1 MSSVR
6 GRLTLTLVL
15 LCGALWACG
24 GAMLYLLL
32 RAGLIGEFDKALE
45 AVAMT
50 LAPMTEYTG
59 GKLEFDPG
67 SDLMPSFVRQ
77 DRPDYY
83 QIRRADG
90 SILAHSRGAGER
102 ALIEIPATA
111 PVSWDLVLPDG
122 MAGRARAIRFLP
134 KIDEDDPGDLDPAA
148 REEVTVVVARH
159 RDELDAHLRSLA
171 LAILLVGAFTA
182 GATGLVVTL
191 VVGRG
196 LSPLSSLA
204 RRAAAID
211 ATSLDLRFPTEGLPS
226 ELAPIAQRL
235 NDLLSRLE
243 SSFVRERRFSAD
255 VAHELRTP
263 IAELRSLAEVS
274 LRWPLDPDA
283 ARAAFQDALAIALQ
297 MESIA
302 MHLLALTRCEQ
313 GHQALE
319 PAKVDLASVVQ
330 EAWEPFAEQA
340 STKRLNVTMCV
351 PAGAVWT
358 IDPSGLRTI
367 LSNLLS
373 NAAEYSPPGGSIH
386 LRAEAHDGTGRVTVS
401 NTTRDLARSDLPHLF
416 ERFWRKD
423 SSRSS
428 PAHSGLGLSL
438 AKAYADSLGCALRAE
453 LTGPEELTI
462 ELSSGGKAAV

>member
-15 LCGALWACG
+15 LCGVLWACG

-32 RAGLIGEFDKALE
+32 RVGMIGEFDKALD
-45 AVAMT
+45 AAAMT

-67 SDLMPSFVRQ
+67 SDLMPSFERKE
-77 DRPDYY
+77 RPDYY
-83 QIRRADG
+83 QVRRLDG
-90 SILAHSRGAGER
+90 SILARSRGAGKR
-102 ALIEIPATA
+102 AIATIPATTPA
-111 PVSWDLVLPDG
+111 SWDLVLPDG

-134 KIDEDDPGDLDPAA
+134 KIDEDDPGDLDPDA

-171 LAILLVGAFTA
+171 LTILFVGVFTA

-196 LSPLSSLA
+196 LRPLSSLA

-211 ATSLDLRFPTEGLPS
+211 ATSLELRFPMEGLPA

-235 NDLLSRLE
+235 NDLLTRLE
-243 SSFVRERRFSAD
+243 SSFARERRFSAD

-263 IAELRSLAEVS
+263 IAELRTLAEVS
-274 LRWPLDPDA
+274 LRWPQDPDA
-283 ARAAFQDALAIALQ
+283 ARGSFQEALAIALQ

-302 MHLLALTRCEQ
+302 THLLALTRCEQ
-313 GHQALE
+313 GHLAPE
-319 PAKVDLASVVQ
+319 PMKVDLATVVQ
-330 EAWEPFAEQA
+330 EAWEPFVEQA
-340 STKRLNVTMCV
+340 STKRLNVTMSV
-351 PAGAVWT
+351 PADAVWT
-358 IDPSGLRTI
+358 IDPIGLRTI
-367 LSNLLS
+367 LSNLFS
-373 NAAEYSPPGGSIH
+373 NAAEYSPAGGTIH
-386 LRAEAHDGTGRVTVS
+386 LRAEAQNGSGRVTVS
-401 NTTRDLARSDLPHLF
+401 NTTTDLGRADLPHLF

-423 SSRSS
+423 PSRSS
-428 PAHSGLGLSL
+428 STHTGLGLSL
-438 AKAYADSLGCALRAE
+438 AKAYAESLGCALRAE

-462 ELSSGGKAAV
+462 ELSSGGRAGA